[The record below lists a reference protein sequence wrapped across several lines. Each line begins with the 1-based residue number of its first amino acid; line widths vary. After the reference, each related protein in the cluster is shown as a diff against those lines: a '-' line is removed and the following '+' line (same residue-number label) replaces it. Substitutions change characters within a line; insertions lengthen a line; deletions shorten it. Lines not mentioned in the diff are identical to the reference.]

1 MCKRGACYFGADV
14 RLDPDLLRRQVKAG
28 CAVDS
33 ISIEQG
39 HGGHLEM
46 LAHAYQFLG
55 QGSAFEKAESG
66 TGVKFDVQVQ
76 FSVLSSQFL
85 VLSKISGRPHFAEN

>member
-1 MCKRGACYFGADV
+1 MGFDADFV
-14 RLDPDLLRRQVKAG
+14 CRQVKAG
-28 CAVDS
+28 SAVDS
-33 ISIEQG
+33 VAIKQR
-39 HGGHLEM
+39 HGRHLKI

-76 FSVLSSQFL
+76 FSVLSSQFS
-85 VLSKISGRPHFAEN
+85 VLSSQ